1 MTAYSNESRT
11 GEESVPKMSR
21 EEWVQ
26 MKQAEREHAYQMISQ
41 EAELLSHDGERLQRV
56 LDLMSRFSGYSVS
69 NLLLLEC
76 QKPDARRLADIKT
89 WNEER
94 ISIKKGETGIIIL
107 EPGKEF
113 TRKDGSKGVYY
124 NTKKVFDVSQTSLP
138 FSMEPTVSR
147 DEKLLFRAVINNAP
161 CHFQHV
167 NAEDLPEDRI
177 VIYDHGNNTISAVNN
192 MPFVSTFREMAM
204 EVARA
209 HLMKENYRGLTPF
222 VAVCASYV
230 ICRRNGVDT
239 GAFDFTELPEQLK
252 TYSEEDIKAILGK
265 IRDVSNT
272 ISRDMNR
279 LFERDKAAPS
289 RDAR

>member
-1 MTAYSNESRT
+1 MTPDRSMQRIARSTARM
-11 GEESVPKMSR
+11 KMSF
-21 EEWVQ
+21 
-26 MKQAEREHAYQMISQ
+26 MDTSISVASMQ
-41 EAELLSHDGERLQRV
+41 GMV
-56 LDLMSRFSGYSVS
+56 LAS
-69 NLLLLEC
+69 
-76 QKPDARRLADIKT
+76 P
-89 WNEER
+89 
-94 ISIKKGETGIIIL
+94 
-107 EPGKEF
+107 
-113 TRKDGSKGVYY
+113 
-124 NTKKVFDVSQTSLP
+124 
-138 FSMEPTVSR
+138 
-147 DEKLLFRAVINNAP
+147 
-161 CHFQHV
+161 
-167 NAEDLPEDRI
+167 
-177 VIYDHGNNTISAVNN
+177 
-192 MPFVSTFREMAM
+192 REMAM